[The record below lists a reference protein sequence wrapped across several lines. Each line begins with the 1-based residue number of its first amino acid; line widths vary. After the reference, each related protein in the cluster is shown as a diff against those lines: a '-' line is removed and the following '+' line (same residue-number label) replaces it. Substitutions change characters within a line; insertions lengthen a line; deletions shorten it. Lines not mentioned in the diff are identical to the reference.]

1 MIAFTFDNTFEGLLC
16 VVYDAYTRR
25 IHPDA
30 LVGSDEIIPLT
41 ASVTH
46 AVITNQAHYE
56 RVYRGLQKK
65 LSPQACQRLQ
75 YAWLSEEPGADMAL
89 FRYIRKVFDARRP
102 VENDLADP
110 DIFAM
115 EKLAKKVGREAQLL
129 LGFVRFQKTAD
140 KRYAATISPRH
151 NVLPLLLRHFA
162 ERFTEQ
168 VWLIYDIGR
177 RYGVMHDAQGFHEVY
192 IDKEKAAAL
201 SRNSGKLPLHEL
213 DPEEVFVQELWKTY
227 FSTVAIQER
236 QNPKLQA
243 RCMPRRFWKY
253 LTEKQCCDDRQL
265 RPESTD
271 CRRHSGLRQQGRE
284 LYGLSLQN
292 QTQVIDIFHKKTV

>member
-25 IHPDA
+25 IHPDV
-30 LVGSDEIIPLT
+30 LVGADEIAPLT
-41 ASVTH
+41 AEVTH
-46 AVITNQAHYE
+46 EVITDLAHSE

-65 LSPQACQRLQ
+65 LSAQACRRLQ
-75 YAWLSEEPGADMAL
+75 YAWLSEEHEADMAL

-110 DIFAM
+110 DIFAV
-115 EKLAKKVGREAQLL
+115 EKLAKKVVKEAQFL

-140 KRYAATISPRH
+140 KRYAATISPRY

-162 ERFTEQ
+162 LRFAQQ

-177 RYGVMHDAQGFHEVY
+177 RYGVMHDAQGFHEAF

-213 DPEEVFVQELWKTY
+213 DSEEIFVQELWKTY
-227 FSTVAIQER
+227 FATVAIQER
-236 QNPKLQA
+236 RNPKLQA
-243 RCMPRRFWKY
+243 RCMPRRFWEY
-253 LTEKQCCDDRQL
+253 LTEKQSCYDRPL
-265 RPESTD
+265 RADSAD
-271 CRRHSGLRQQGRE
+271 CRRPSGLRQQGGE
-284 LYGLSLQN
+284 LYGISLQN
-292 QTQVIDIFHKKTV
+292 SPQVIDIFQKKTV